1 MGILDRFRTPD
12 PVIHDAVTA
21 GFFDPARYPLTSPW
35 SSNNLQRL
43 VFEDI
48 FGSDIPENTR
58 AAAMALPVLARG
70 RNLLVTTIARLP
82 IVSLTGD
89 QRNAEQP
96 AYLTSS
102 VDGSSP
108 QLRIAWTVDD
118 LIFYGWSCWWRTPET
133 DQRGYPLAVGR
144 IAQDEWEID
153 EDTASVLVNGVPQR
167 PDEVILIP
175 GLHEGI
181 LSFGRDAILDT
192 QTLMRNYRNRLANP
206 IPNVELHQTGGDEL
220 LPDEID
226 VMIDG
231 WAAARAGANGGV
243 AFTNEFI
250 EARMHGSVDGQL
262 MIEARNAAA
271 VDIARLL
278 GVTAS
283 RLDATADKASLN
295 YETTTGRNLEFVEFD
310 LATYMDPIGWRLSL
324 DDVSPKGER
333 VDFDTTDFT
342 AVQQSATGPTFG
354 D

>member
-35 SSNNLQRL
+35 SSSNLQRL

-48 FGSDIPENTR
+48 FGSDIPSNTR
-58 AAAMALPVLARG
+58 AAAMKIPALARG
-70 RNLLVTTIARLP
+70 RNLLVTTISRLP
-82 IVSLTGD
+82 MAALTGD
-89 QRNAEQP
+89 TPRATQP
-96 AYLTSS
+96 AFLTSS
-102 VDGSSP
+102 VDGCSP

-133 DQRGYPLAVGR
+133 DEAGFPLAVGR

-153 EDTASVLVNGVPQR
+153 EDTSSVLVNGVRQR
-167 PDEVILIP
+167 PDQVILIP
-175 GLHEGI
+175 GVHEGI
-181 LSFGRDAILDT
+181 LSFGSDTIADT
-192 QTLMRNYRNRLANP
+192 QALMRNYRARLANP
-206 IPNVELHQTGGDEL
+206 IPNVELHQTGGDDL
-220 LPDEID
+220 TTDEID
-226 VMIDG
+226 TMIDS

-250 EARMHGSVDGQL
+250 EAKMHGTAGEQL
-262 MIEARNAAA
+262 MIEGRNAAA
-271 VDIARLL
+271 VDIARLIGL
-278 GVTAS
+278 SAS
-283 RLDATADKASLN
+283 RIDATADKASLN

-324 DDVSPKGER
+324 DDVSPVGDR
-333 VDFDTTDFT
+333 IDFDTADFT
-342 AVQQSATGPTFG
+342 ATTQSTTGPTYG

>member
-12 PVIHDAVTA
+12 PVAVDAVTA
-21 GFFDPARYPLTSPW
+21 GFFDPARYPFTSPW

-43 VFEDI
+43 VFEDV
-48 FGSDIPENTR
+48 FGADVPENTR
-58 AAAMALPVLARG
+58 AAAMSIPALARG
-70 RNLLVTTIARLP
+70 RNLLVTTISRLP
-82 IVSLTGD
+82 LAALAGADPLPT
-89 QRNAEQP
+89 QP
-96 AYLTSS
+96 GFLTSS

-118 LIFYGWSCWWRTPET
+118 LIFYGWSCWWRSPEVD
-133 DQRGYPLAVGR
+133 DQGFPLAVGR

-153 EDTASVLVNGVPQR
+153 EDTASVLVNGVRQR
-167 PDEVILIP
+167 PDQVILIP
-175 GLHEGI
+175 GIHEGI
-181 LSFGRDAILDT
+181 LSFGRDTILDT
-192 QTLMRNYRNRLANP
+192 KTLMRNYRARLANP

-220 LPDEID
+220 TSDEID
-226 VMIDG
+226 EMVDA

-250 EARMHGSVDGQL
+250 EAKMHGTAGEQL
-262 MIEARNAAA
+262 MIEGRNAAA

-278 GVTAS
+278 GLSAS
-283 RLDATADKASLN
+283 RIDATADKASLN

-324 DDVSPKGER
+324 DDVSPAGVR
-333 VDFDTTDFT
+333 LDFDTADFT
-342 AVQQSATGPTFG
+342 ATTQSPTGPTYG